1 MNMMLGLPPGFV
13 KNPYFGLGLN
23 YDIIH
28 LVHAIERLIGIKDLR
43 ICRQTKAGSPVVE
56 GSSYVISTRLFDVAR
71 RTINRIHERALGIA
85 QGEKHIFAHNAILT
99 ALDAVAYPEQ
109 NPPYRKGSISRA
121 IGKGVGRE
129 TKLSWVD
136 QELIVRL
143 TRTAVDSLTREKPA
157 EMLALSQE
165 IEVVSL
171 EGLIERLSQRFKK
184 KLREAEWQTFFV
196 ENPFV
201 LRLAFGLPVMML
213 GGQISVGG
221 RRFGGSGDKIS
232 DFAVKAAASGN
243 LALVEIKTPETPLLE
258 TSPYRGEL
266 YAPGRELSG
275 AVNQVLEQRYN
286 LQQNINNLKVASR
299 LYDVE
304 TYAVQCLVVAGRTP
318 ASPATLKSLELFRN
332 GLKSVTIVT
341 FDELLAK
348 LEQLLEFLK
357 GTT

>member
-1 MNMMLGLPPGFV
+1 
-13 KNPYFGLGLN
+13 
-23 YDIIH
+23 
-28 LVHAIERLIGIKDLR
+28 
-43 ICRQTKAGSPVVE
+43 
-56 GSSYVISTRLFDVAR
+56 
-71 RTINRIHERALGIA
+71 
-85 QGEKHIFAHNAILT
+85 
-99 ALDAVAYPEQ
+99 
-109 NPPYRKGSISRA
+109 
-121 IGKGVGRE
+121 
-129 TKLSWVD
+129 
-136 QELIVRL
+136 
-143 TRTAVDSLTREKPA
+143 
-157 EMLALSQE
+157 MLALSQE

-221 RRFGGSGDKIS
+221 RRFGGSGDKISDFGDKIS

-318 ASPATLKSLELFRN
+318 ASPATLKSLEPFRN

>member
-1 MNMMLGLPPGFV
+1 
-13 KNPYFGLGLN
+13 
-23 YDIIH
+23 
-28 LVHAIERLIGIKDLR
+28 
-43 ICRQTKAGSPVVE
+43 
-56 GSSYVISTRLFDVAR
+56 
-71 RTINRIHERALGIA
+71 
-85 QGEKHIFAHNAILT
+85 
-99 ALDAVAYPEQ
+99 
-109 NPPYRKGSISRA
+109 
-121 IGKGVGRE
+121 
-129 TKLSWVD
+129 
-136 QELIVRL
+136 
-143 TRTAVDSLTREKPA
+143 
-157 EMLALSQE
+157 MLALSQE

-286 LQQNINNLKVASR
+286 LQQNINNLKVTSR